1 MSAEDLR
8 DMKTML
14 AQLEADGPFDHTEA
28 GIFAKTD
35 PDGFF
40 GTDFLG
46 YARQKRI
53 DTLETQL
60 AEEKKAKETLQTQLN
75 EEKESHAGTKGETL
89 IIRQQLATQLR
100 EMKKNIENKFDEIK
114 STFRGFQQNLEGDI
128 HTLMIRSEK

>member
-14 AQLEADGPFDHTEA
+14 AQLEADGTFDHTE
-28 GIFAKTD
+28 GIFGKTD

-46 YARQKRI
+46 YARQRRI

-60 AEEKKAKETLQTQLN
+60 AEEKKANETLQTQLE
-75 EEKESHAGTKGETL
+75 EEKKSHAGTKGETL
-89 IIRQQLATQLR
+89 IIRQKLATQLR
-100 EMKKNIENKFDEIK
+100 EMKQNIATEFDKVK
-114 STFRGFQQNLEGDI
+114 STFRVFQQNLEGDI
-128 HTLMIRSEK
+128 HTLMSTSEQ